1 MKTLMVGDFSDILRT
16 MQDSLQQL
24 GHTIVEEAEGGQRA
38 LARLRQEAFDC
49 IVADW
54 NMAGMSGLELLQ
66 ALRSD
71 PVMASLPFLM
81 ATTQVHKENIN
92 AAAQAGASGYIVKP
106 FTAQALDEKIQKII
120 ENRNSPELAAPPEW
134 ATPSKLDASSELS
147 SSADMA
153 SPSVDSVPG
162 DPRIGQIKA
171 DVQEIKR
178 MLDLAFPQIGRNC
191 YALYQAMG
199 LDNSTP
205 AATERCNSLQPLFDE
220 IVVGL
225 QMHDLTSQLLIS
237 VAKQISAL
245 PGAQEA
251 PLANSSS
258 VQSVETGT
266 VELF

>member
-16 MQDSLQQL
+16 LQDSLQQL

-38 LARLRQEAFDC
+38 LARLRQETFDC

-120 ENRNSPELAAPPEW
+120 ENRNSPELAAP
-134 ATPSKLDASSELS
+134 SKLGAPSELAS
-147 SSADMA
+147 PADMA
-153 SPSVDSVPG
+153 SPSADAVPG

-251 PLANSSS
+251 PLANGSS

>member
-16 MQDSLQQL
+16 LQDSLQQL

-38 LARLRQEAFDC
+38 LARLRQETFDC

-120 ENRNSPELAAPPEW
+120 GNRNSPELAAP
-134 ATPSKLDASSELS
+134 SKLGAPSELAS
-147 SSADMA
+147 PADMA
-153 SPSVDSVPG
+153 SPSADAVPG

-251 PLANSSS
+251 PLANGSS